1 MVGVAKY
8 TEELKRFK
16 KRYSGLMTDN
26 RRFIRKRK
34 IKTDEKYREYQLWH
48 VGVQEELEMEK
59 REVKKQLQF
68 VEGIMKEDLYTVYYA
83 VSEDEEIVGEKEL
96 EISGMEEQETV
107 SEVEKKAATDIDDVD
122 TEICR
127 KEDASVADKYSNIE
141 KEQADLYV
149 EESREMDDGDAE
161 QIYTGKNATVDDEV
175 PVIPM
180 AADKVEWIAERL
192 FACGA
197 YEEINVAVKADIF
210 GLDIADVSGS
220 IQVYGCFQML

>member
-1 MVGVAKY
+1 M
-8 TEELKRFK
+8 
-16 KRYSGLMTDN
+16 
-26 RRFIRKRK
+26 
-34 IKTDEKYREYQLWH
+34 
-48 VGVQEELEMEK
+48 GVQEELEMEK

-161 QIYTGKNATVDDEV
+161 QIYTGNNVAVDDEV

-180 AADKVEWIAERL
+180 AADKVEWIADRL
-192 FACGA
+192 SECGA
-197 YEEINVAVKADIF
+197 YEDVDVPVKADIF
-210 GLDIADVSGS
+210 GFDIADVSGS
-220 IQVYGCFQML
+220 IRLFSDVMKRMGIKLDGDELYEEFQKIYDESVSRDEGKKKEERMWNRGRGR